1 MGEADRLEMVHDR
14 MVHDRLR
21 EAANITI
28 IPIEVTSIDKMIDN
42 RDYRVFNTNICTR
55 DMGTTVPSPLPSPL
69 CSTYL
74 AIVWYG
80 IVI

>member
-1 MGEADRLEMVHDR
+1 MLPCTVMGEADRLEMVHDR

-28 IPIEVTSIDKMIDN
+28 IPIEVSSIDKMIDN

-55 DMGTTVPSPLPSPL
+55 DMGTTL
-69 CSTYL
+69 
-74 AIVWYG
+74 
-80 IVI
+80 